1 VRLLSSAVIGC
12 AADIAI
18 NAFNTGGL
26 NIVFMRAGLGQF
38 DPNSKS
44 GKSALVSEVLTPA
57 LRAAGQGHKGAK
69 DALTEFVRLVA
80 EQIAPRSPDDEIV
93 PGTPFWRLRE
103 AARSDGFDL
112 RAEFSADAAARP
124 IGVRLLPLDE
134 PKMPLSEEIT
144 ALEADFA
151 RLGLTVALNHY
162 RQAVKNFVDQ
172 DFETAN
178 GALRTMLESVII
190 HFAVAKGF
198 RQARQGDGGN
208 AIAYL
213 RDNGHLPE
221 RDGGDFV
228 RGLWWITHT
237 NGPHPG
243 TTTAGEVHFRM
254 LTLTGAARYLID
266 RFG

>member
-1 VRLLSSAVIGC
+1 
-12 AADIAI
+12 
-18 NAFNTGGL
+18 
-26 NIVFMRAGLGQF
+26 M
-38 DPNSKS
+38 
-44 GKSALVSEVLTPA
+44 SEVLTPA
-57 LRAAGQGHKGAK
+57 LRAAGKGNEAAK

-80 EQIAPRSPDDEIV
+80 ERIAPRSPEDQIV
-93 PGTPFWRLRE
+93 PGSPFWTLRE

-112 RAEFSADAAARP
+112 RAEFSAGSTPRP
-124 IGVRLLPLDE
+124 IGVRLLPLAE

-144 ALEADFA
+144 ALEADFV
-151 RLGLTVALNHY
+151 RLGPTVALNHY
-162 RQAVKNFVDQ
+162 RQAVKNFVEQ

-178 GALRTMLESVII
+178 GALRTMLESVVI

-198 RQARQGDGGN
+198 QQTRQGDGGN

-213 RDNGHLPE
+213 RGNGHLPE

-228 RGLWWITHT
+228 RDLWWITHT

-254 LTLTGAARYLID
+254 PTLAGAARYLID

>member
-1 VRLLSSAVIGC
+1 MRPLSSAVIGC

-18 NAFNTGGL
+18 SAFTAPDL
-26 NIVFMRAGLGQF
+26 NILFMRAGLGEF
-38 DPNSKS
+38 APGSAYSKPALM
-44 GKSALVSEVLTPA
+44 SAGVTPA
-57 LRAAGQGHKGAK
+57 LRAGSEGDEAAK
-69 DALTEFVRLVA
+69 DGLTELVRLVA
-80 EQIAPRSPDDEIV
+80 QRVAPRFPEDEIA

-103 AARSDGFDL
+103 AARYDGFDL
-112 RAEFSADAAARP
+112 RTEFSTDEPPRT

-144 ALEADFA
+144 ALEASFM

-162 RQAVKNFVDQ
+162 RQAVKNFV
-172 DFETAN
+172 EEESEAAN

-190 HFAVAKGF
+190 HFAVAEGF
-198 RQARQGDGGN
+198 TQTKQGDGGK

-221 RDGGDFV
+221 RDGGDFI

-237 NGPHPG
+237 NGRTLERVPPG
-243 TTTAGEVHFRM
+243 RSTSEC
-254 LTLTGAARYLID
+254 
-266 RFG
+266 